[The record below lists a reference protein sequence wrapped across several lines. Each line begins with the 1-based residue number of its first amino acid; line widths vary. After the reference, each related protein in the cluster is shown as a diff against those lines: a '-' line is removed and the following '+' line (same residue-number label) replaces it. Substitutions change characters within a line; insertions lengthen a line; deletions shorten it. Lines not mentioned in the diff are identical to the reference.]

1 MPRERVLPTERR
13 KNMRYM
19 PPKIKRSGVWSFL
32 PMLAGISL
40 YVSSAFV
47 PKYVSV
53 VQAVSFA
60 FFAFSIY
67 IITRY
72 VLTSYYYEIDG
83 ENFRIVKITGKKNEP
98 MCNISLRTKGEVKS
112 PKDKRKPTRIR
123 YDYTRNFMP
132 NDKYI
137 YCFIWNGRDAEIVFE
152 PSADFVAFMNARIK
166 ELENAPEQEQKTK
179 TNGWYEE

>member
-19 PPKIKRSGVWSFL
+19 PPKLKRSGVWSFL
-32 PMLAGISL
+32 LMLAGISL

>member
-1 MPRERVLPTERR
+1 
-13 KNMRYM
+13 MRYM
-19 PPKIKRSGVWSFL
+19 PPKLKRSGLWSFL
-32 PMLAGISL
+32 LMLAGISL
-40 YVSSAFV
+40 YVSAAFV

-166 ELENAPEQEQKTK
+166 ELENAPEPEQKTK
-179 TNGWYEE
+179 THGWYEE

>member
-1 MPRERVLPTERR
+1 
-13 KNMRYM
+13 MRYM
-19 PPKIKRSGVWSFL
+19 PPKLKRSGIWSFL
-32 PMLAGISL
+32 LMLAGITL
-40 YVSSAFV
+40 YIGSAFL
-47 PKYVSV
+47 PKYASV
-53 VQAVSFA
+53 AQAVSFA

-83 ENFRIVKITGKKNEP
+83 ENFRVVKVTGKKYEA
-98 MCNISLRTKGEVKS
+98 MCNIPLRTKGEVKM

-137 YCFIWNGRDAEIVFE
+137 YCFEWNGKDTEIVFE
-152 PSADFVAFMNARIK
+152 PSADFAAFMKAKIK
-166 ELENAPEQEQKTK
+166 ECAIAPEQEQKTP
-179 TNGWYEE
+179 TNGWYAE

>member
-1 MPRERVLPTERR
+1 
-13 KNMRYM
+13 MRYM
-19 PPKIKRSGVWSFL
+19 PPKLKRSGIWSFL
-32 PMLAGISL
+32 LMLAGITL
-40 YVSSAFV
+40 YISSAFV

-83 ENFRIVKITGKKNEP
+83 ENFRIVKVTGKKNEP
-98 MCNISLRTKGEVKS
+98 MCNISLRTKGEVKT
-112 PKDKRKPTRIR
+112 PKDKRKATRIR
-123 YDYTRNFMP
+123 YDYTRNFTP

-137 YCFIWNGRDAEIVFE
+137 YCFEWNGKDAEIVFE
-152 PSADFVAFMNARIK
+152 PNADFVAFMNAKIK
-166 ELENAPEQEQKTK
+166 ELANAPEQEQKMK